1 LAGSRRRVLKKI
13 RGLFVAIQFSITV
26 AFVIFFMYIFRNN
39 THKVIK
45 IWMTIQMYFLGIKL
59 EIEGKLDESCDLILI
74 NHQSMLDIIVME
86 YIHKRNIAWVAKKQI
101 TDMFFFGHII
111 KAPRMISIDREN
123 KAGLIHLLSEAK
135 DRLDKGRPIAIFP
148 EGTRGDGTFMGDF
161 KAGAKMLGNKYNLK
175 VQPVV
180 MFNTR
185 NIVDSK
191 RLEAS
196 SGVVKVVFLEPVL
209 ASKDSSW
216 YEDTEKNMKEVFYK
230 EYKNYVS

>member
-1 LAGSRRRVLKKI
+1 MKKI

-39 THKVIK
+39 AHKVIK

-191 RLEAS
+191 KLEAS
-196 SGVVKVVFLEPVL
+196 SGVVKVVFLDPVL

>member
-1 LAGSRRRVLKKI
+1 MKKI

-39 THKVIK
+39 AHKVIK

-86 YIHKRNIAWVAKKQI
+86 YIHKRDIAWVAKKEI

>member
-1 LAGSRRRVLKKI
+1 MKKI

-39 THKVIK
+39 AHKVIK

-230 EYKNYVS
+230 EYKNYVSWV

>member
-1 LAGSRRRVLKKI
+1 MKKI

-86 YIHKRNIAWVAKKQI
+86 YIHKKNIAWVAKKQI

-148 EGTRGDGTFMGDF
+148 EGTRGDGNFMGDF

-191 RLEAS
+191 KLEAS

>member
-1 LAGSRRRVLKKI
+1 MKKI

-39 THKVIK
+39 AHKVIK

-196 SGVVKVVFLEPVL
+196 SGVVKVVFLEPVQ

-230 EYKNYVS
+230 EYKNYVSWV

>member
-1 LAGSRRRVLKKI
+1 MKKI

-86 YIHKRNIAWVAKKQI
+86 YIHKRDIAWVAKKQI

-191 RLEAS
+191 KLEAS